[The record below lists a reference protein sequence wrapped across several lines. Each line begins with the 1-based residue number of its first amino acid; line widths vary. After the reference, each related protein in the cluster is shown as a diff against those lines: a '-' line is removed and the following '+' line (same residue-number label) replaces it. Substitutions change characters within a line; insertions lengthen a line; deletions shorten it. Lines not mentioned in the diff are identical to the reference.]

1 MNDTE
6 NKVLTVR
13 KKTVKY
19 PATVT
24 SEKRAWQEKKWEIL
38 EEITKHTNSAIT
50 FETIDGS
57 SNEALMKR
65 NEANRR
71 FWGSR
76 NTIKREL
83 GNLID
88 EINDKIEVIYDLNV
102 ALKRKNDE
110 ISKLKE
116 EIANLKSR

>member
-1 MNDTE
+1 MNNTE
-6 NKVLTVR
+6 NKVLTV
-13 KKTVKY
+13 KKETIGY

-24 SEKRAWQEKKWEIL
+24 NEQRAWQSKKWEIL
-38 EEITKHTNSAIT
+38 EEITKHTSYAIKY
-50 FETIDGS
+50 ETIDGF

-65 NEANRR
+65 DEANRN

-76 NTIKREL
+76 NTIEREL

-88 EINDKIEVIYDLNV
+88 EINDKIEVIFDLNV
-102 ALKRKNDE
+102 ALARKNDE

>member
-1 MNDTE
+1 MNNTE
-6 NKVLTVR
+6 NKVLTV
-13 KKTVKY
+13 KKETIGY
-19 PATVT
+19 PAAVT
-24 SEKRAWQEKKWEIL
+24 SEQRAWQEKKWEIL
-38 EEITKHTNSAIT
+38 EEITKHTNYAIKY
-50 FETIDGS
+50 ETIDGF

-65 NEANRR
+65 DEANRN

-76 NTIKREL
+76 NTIEREL

-88 EINDKIEVIYDLNV
+88 EINDKIEVIFDLNV
-102 ALKRKNDE
+102 ALARKNDE

>member
-13 KKTVKY
+13 KETVKY

-38 EEITKHTNSAIT
+38 EEITKHTNYAIKY
-50 FETIDGS
+50 ETIDGS
-57 SNEALMKR
+57 SDEALMKR

-76 NTIKREL
+76 NTIEREL